1 MCGHFILG
9 KTANLAY
16 FFFSWFVTPSLLL
29 FLSNFLVFLRLF
41 FLPCFINYR
50 HCQFLFLFLIFQ
62 FLIFFVLMSLN
73 SPATSSFLI
82 SSFLISSISD
92 FFTSLVAYGVYRR
105 LLNFWE
111 VRVSFSIQTHVYQRL
126 SRHHETSGNVCA
138 FAKRQCREDSQFLLC

>member
-1 MCGHFILG
+1 MWDSPDSYITVGARLACDFCQFLVTCAAISFW
-9 KTANLAY
+9 ANHQLS
-16 FFFSWFVTPSLLL
+16 FLLLFLVVISSLLL

-92 FFTSLVAYGVYRR
+92 FFT
-105 LLNFWE
+105 LL
-111 VRVSFSIQTHVYQRL
+111 L
-126 SRHHETSGNVCA
+126 LMA
-138 FAKRQCREDSQFLLC
+138 FTDGC